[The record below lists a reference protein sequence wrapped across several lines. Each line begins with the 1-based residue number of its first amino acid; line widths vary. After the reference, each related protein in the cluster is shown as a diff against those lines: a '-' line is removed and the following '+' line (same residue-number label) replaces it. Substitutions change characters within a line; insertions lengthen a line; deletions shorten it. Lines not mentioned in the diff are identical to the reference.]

1 MTYKMHMHVLRRPAK
16 AFRCSIG
23 CVTRHWPNRC
33 VRIDSAAS
41 RASVEPCAA
50 AFDARRTLGRDRRR
64 QAGVARILG
73 LAGESRD
80 ESE

>member
-33 VRIDSAAS
+33 ARIDSAAS
-41 RASVEPCAA
+41 RASVEPWGA
-50 AFDARRTLGRDRRR
+50 AFDARRTLERDRRR